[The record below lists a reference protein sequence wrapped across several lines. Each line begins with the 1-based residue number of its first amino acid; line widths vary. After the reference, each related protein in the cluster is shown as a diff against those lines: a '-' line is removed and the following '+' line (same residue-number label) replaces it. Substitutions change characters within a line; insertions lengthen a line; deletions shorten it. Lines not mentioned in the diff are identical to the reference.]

1 MPKRSGWS
9 LRSSTGN
16 TGPRYGPVS
25 VKFNLNGRKVDFP
38 AMITEGPECL
48 LGADFLGTYKG
59 LLSMQHSAIQFTLP
73 DGTRTVVDCDGS
85 APCPD
90 ARRLVK
96 VIRATETIRVEERAE
111 VTVTVDV
118 CAGRD
123 PNWRYQVTPLP
134 MTIAKRKRRRKGYPP
149 PDKEMMVAHAEIPG
163 TEKDLELRI
172 INPSDRTCE
181 LPKGTALGE
190 LVVVPVQPT
199 WMVAETQKKFEKV
212 AAVMSALTATT
223 SGAES
228 TSTFKF
234 PDLLK
239 HLVTEAVTETEE
251 ARKKLAEILMDHKE
265 AFSLNGEFGFI
276 ENFEHKVPTGDAIPI
291 KQSPYRLPLWG
302 VETVGKCLDEMINA
316 KVAVKCRPG
325 GNRMGVPRRTRQ
337 EKGRIGQI
345 LYRLPE
351 IEQGDPKECSSD
363 SKRGNDV

>member
-1 MPKRSGWS
+1 
-9 LRSSTGN
+9 
-16 TGPRYGPVS
+16 
-25 VKFNLNGRKVDFP
+25 
-38 AMITEGPECL
+38 
-48 LGADFLGTYKG
+48 
-59 LLSMQHSAIQFTLP
+59 
-73 DGTRTVVDCDGS
+73 
-85 APCPD
+85 
-90 ARRLVK
+90 
-96 VIRATETIRVEERAE
+96 
-111 VTVTVDV
+111 
-118 CAGRD
+118 
-123 PNWRYQVTPLP
+123 
-134 MTIAKRKRRRKGYPP
+134 
-149 PDKEMMVAHAEIPG
+149 MVAHAEIPG
-163 TEKDLELRI
+163 TKKDLELRI
-172 INPSDRTCE
+172 LNPSDRTCE

-199 WMVAETQKKFEKV
+199 WMVADTQKNFEKV
-212 AAVMSALTATT
+212 AAVKSAQTTATK

-228 TSTFKF
+228 ISTFKFPEGF

-276 ENFEHKVPTGDAIPI
+276 ENFENEIPAGDAIPI
-291 KQSPYRLPLWG
+291 KQSPYRLPLWAA
-302 VETVGKCLDEMINA
+302 ETVGKCLDEMINA